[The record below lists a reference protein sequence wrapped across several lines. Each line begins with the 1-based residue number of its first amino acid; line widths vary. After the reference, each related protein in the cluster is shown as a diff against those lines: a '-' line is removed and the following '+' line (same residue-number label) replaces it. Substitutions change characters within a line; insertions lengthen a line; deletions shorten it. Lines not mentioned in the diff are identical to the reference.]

1 MANIVEVRD
10 LRKAYGKGD
19 NKVEALKGISFN
31 IKKGEI
37 FGFLGPN
44 GAGKSTTINILC
56 GLISKD
62 DGSVKL
68 FGKDIRCDYEQIKQ
82 RMNVANSYTHLSGTL
97 TLEQNLRVYGKI
109 YNVAGVE
116 KKIDE
121 MLKTFEISGLRKKEV
136 SKLSSGENTRVCL
149 AKCFINN
156 PELMLLDEPTAGL
169 DPDFADKIR
178 DIIKDY
184 QKTNRA
190 TILFTS
196 HIMTDVDEL
205 CKRILFL
212 SKGQVLRIDTSSKL
226 KKLVKTQIVELIL
239 DRKKDRAL
247 VLIKKNG
254 GHLVMHDT
262 ERIVF
267 EIDQSHYSLHDVI
280 HPLIKE
286 GFKIKDM
293 HIRKP
298 TLDQVFIKIARGTL

>member
-1 MANIVEVRD
+1 MENIVEVRD
-10 LRKAYGKGD
+10 LRKIYGRGA
-19 NKVEALKGISFN
+19 NKIEALKGISFS

-62 DGSVKL
+62 SGDVRL
-68 FGKDIRCDYEQIKQ
+68 FGNDVRDDFEIIKQ
-82 RMNVANSYTHLSGTL
+82 RMNVANAYTHLNSSL
-97 TLEQNLRVYGKI
+97 TVEQNLRIYGKI
-109 YNVAGVE
+109 YGVKNVEE
-116 KKIDE
+116 KTAE
-121 MLKTFEISGLRKKEV
+121 VMKTFGVSHLRKKEAGT
-136 SKLSSGENTRVCL
+136 LSSGENTRTCL
-149 AKCFINN
+149 AKCFISD

-169 DPDFADKIR
+169 DPDFADKTR
-178 DIIKDY
+178 DIIKEY
-184 QKTNRA
+184 QKINKA

-205 CKRILFL
+205 CNRILFL
-212 SKGQVLRIDTSSKL
+212 SKGQVLKMDTSNKL

-247 VLIKKNG
+247 LLIKKNG

-267 EIDQSHYSLHDVI
+267 EIDQAHYSLHDVI
-280 HPLIKE
+280 HPLIKA

-293 HIRKP
+293 HIKKP
-298 TLDQVFIKIARGTL
+298 TLEQVFIKISRGEL